1 VFSND
6 HDPSTYEEAAKFEIW
21 RKAMDQEIESIEKND
36 TWELTDLPS
45 GGKKIG
51 VKWIYKTKYN
61 EAGKIEKYKARLVAK
76 GYSQQ
81 HGIDYNE
88 VFAPV
93 ARWDT
98 IRTILALAASKGW
111 DVYQLD
117 VKSAFLHG
125 ELVEDVYIEQPPG
138 YQKQGRNKVYKLKK
152 ALYGLK
158 QAPEHGIARLNHTLF
173 KKDSQ
178 NVPTNTHCL

>member
-1 VFSND
+1 
-6 HDPSTYEEAAKFEIW
+6 
-21 RKAMDQEIESIEKND
+21 MDQEIESIEKND

-45 GGKKIG
+45 GSKKIG
-51 VKWIYKTKYN
+51 VRWIYKTKYN
-61 EAGKIEKYKARLVAK
+61 EAGKVDKYKARLVAK

-111 DVYQLD
+111 DMYQLD

-138 YQKQGRNKVYKLKK
+138 YQTQGRNKVYKLRK

-158 QAPEHGIARLNHTLF
+158 QAPRAWYSKIETYFAQEGFMKCPYEHTVCKARQRREDF
-173 KKDSQ
+173 DCKP
-178 NVPTNTHCL
+178 VC